1 MISIGLLDFE
11 FIELLK
17 CALNLPIWTSL
28 IVSRDILALE
38 LDTVDHLHEY

>member
-1 MISIGLLDFE
+1 MIPIGLLDFE

-17 CALNLPIWTSL
+17 CALNCRLGPL